1 MSRDRTARTRIRQY
15 LAASGPIVDPS
26 GYATSLLKDAVGY
39 SGSSVAFIQLIAAMD
54 REGEIEREIVGKRT
68 YKIEGIGVPVTPS
81 PEALTG
87 PGHKTVVAAPGQPV
101 IELDYKLLAQALVAE
116 LLSATAEARRTAVPA
131 TAEAPTAGQIEA
143 ERDEYARRLEIAR
156 NQLDELLGQPI
167 GSAVRGDDVV
177 AGRSAD

>member
-26 GYATSLLKDAVGY
+26 GYATSVLKEAVDY
-39 SGSSVAFIQLIAAMD
+39 TGSSVAFIQLIAAMD
-54 REGEIEREIVGKRT
+54 RDGEIEREIVGKRT

-81 PEALTG
+81 PEVMA
-87 PGHKTVVAAPGQPV
+87 PAGHKTTVVAPGQPV
-101 IELDYKLLAQALVAE
+101 IELDYKQLAKALVAE
-116 LLSATAEARRTAVPA
+116 LLSVTAEARRTATPA
-131 TAEAPTAGQIEA
+131 DAEAPTASQLEV

-156 NQLDELLGQPI
+156 NQLDELLGQPL
-167 GSAVRGDDVV
+167 GSAARGDVV